1 MAKKKT
7 LEQQPVQFPTIEDI
21 TRQQQQAS
29 LQNAPQDIPDAP
41 QPPTA
46 QQRQQAIRDEMRAP
60 LNNPAP
66 QNSAAGLAAANEQ
79 MSGPAVGIKSREDLS
94 NEETDENYGTRL
106 ANAMAVDPTRA
117 AIGDAYHQQ
126 EKSFADYLQGIKDD
140 YERERQAAQQEV
152 EQDQRAAR
160 WTGATELA
168 AAIANMIGVGSTN
181 AVSQQHKTYSQDWM
195 RKADQDSRERRNRLD
210 NIRQR
215 QRETELKIAQLR
227 SQGGL
232 ALAQYDANKRQQ
244 DIQNAMAAQK
254 AALDAQYK
262 AGQLTLDQYKAETE
276 RLKAK
281 ATADYNAGRL
291 ANDTMRARASAASSY
306 STATYNKERTE
317 QLRKSGGSGSS
328 SDLTLTFDTTD
339 EIPGEKI
346 RIKDQSLL
354 RTIEANVDSFNEED
368 QRAVTRILN
377 NYSINS
383 DEKARQL
390 LPYIKNSSRMRD
402 LVRSSA
408 TSTEAYGT
416 RPQQKKEE
424 EPEQKPG
431 KKQSRLNKYQ

>member
-21 TRQQQQAS
+21 ARQQQQES

-46 QQRQQAIRDEMRAP
+46 QQTQQAIRDEMRAP

-79 MSGPAVGIKSREDLS
+79 MSGPAVGIKSREDLP
-94 NEETDENYGTRL
+94 NEATDENYGTRL

-168 AAIANMIGVGSTN
+168 AAIANMIGVGSAN
-181 AVSQQHKTYSQDWM
+181 SVSQQHKTYSQDWM
-195 RKADQDSRERRNRLD
+195 RKADQDSRERRNRLE

-232 ALAQYDANKRQQ
+232 ALAQYDTNKRQQ

-276 RLKAK
+276 RLEAK

-291 ANDTMRARASAASSY
+291 ANDAIRAKAAAAKDYAQANRS
-306 STATYNKERTE
+306 
-317 QLRKSGGSGSS
+317 KSLNDKGIDI
-328 SDLTLTFDTTD
+328 DL
-339 EIPGEKI
+339 
-346 RIKDQSLL
+346 
-354 RTIEANVDSFNEED
+354 A
-368 QRAVTRILN
+368 
-377 NYSINS
+377 
-383 DEKARQL
+383 
-390 LPYIKNSSRMRD
+390 
-402 LVRSSA
+402 
-408 TSTEAYGT
+408 AYG
-416 RPQQKKEE
+416 E
-424 EPEQKPG
+424 EPEEKLHIDPAGLIATIETNIDTINLSDAEKAAVKEIMDDEKLDPDKKAKALKKLVGTNPDLRRLARRNASKVTRYKSSSRENSREEKDVRNSNDPG
-431 KKQSRLNKYQ
+431 WAADL

>member
-7 LEQQPVQFPTIEDI
+7 LEEKPVQFPTIEDI
-21 TRQQQQAS
+21 ARQQ
-29 LQNAPQDIPDAP
+29 
-41 QPPTA
+41 
-46 QQRQQAIRDEMRAP
+46 QQAIRDELRAP

-66 QNSAAGLAAANEQ
+66 QNTAAGLAESNEQ
-79 MSGPAVGIKSREDLS
+79 MSGPSVGIKSREELS
-94 NEETDENYGTRL
+94 NEATDENYGTRL
-106 ANAMAVDPTRA
+106 TNAIAADPTRA
-117 AIGDAYHQQ
+117 AIADAYHQQ
-126 EKSFADYLQGIKDD
+126 EKSFADYLQGIRDD

-152 EQDQRAAR
+152 EQDRQAAR

-168 AAIANMIGVGSTN
+168 SAIANMIGVGSFN
-181 AVSQQHKTYSQDWM
+181 AVNQQYRTYSQDWM
-195 RKADQDSRERRNRLD
+195 QKADRDAREHRNRLD

-215 QRETELKIAQLR
+215 QRETELKMAQLR

-254 AALDAQYK
+254 AALDARYK
-262 AGQLTLDQYKAETE
+262 AGQLSLEQYKAETE

-281 ATADYNAGRL
+281 ATEDYNAGRL

-317 QLRKSGGSGSS
+317 QLRKSGGGGSN
-328 SDLTLTFDTTD
+328 SDLTLTFDSTD
-339 EIPGEKI
+339 EIPGERI
-346 RIKDQSLL
+346 RIKDQSML
-354 RTIEANVDSFNEED
+354 RTIEANVDLFEED
-368 QRAVTRILN
+368 EQKAVRRILTN
-377 NYSINS
+377 PSTNA

-390 LPYIKNSSRMRD
+390 LGYVKNNSRMRD
-402 LVRSSA
+402 LIRSSA
-408 TSTEAYGT
+408 TSTEEYGAN
-416 RPQQKKEE
+416 PQPKKE